1 MSDCAVHVKPLVL
14 TKTFILI
21 KRQKIL
27 QNSHWL
33 SPEAYLLPAA
43 FITSPHFR
51 TVKPHKKLKY
61 QCHSSVCF
69 YGDLK
74 NMLANYLFP
83 SGFFFFFSFIF
94 GYWIFSVAFI
104 YKN

>member
-61 QCHSSVCF
+61 QCHSSACY

-83 SGFFFFFSFIF
+83 SGFFFFSLLFLVTGFF
-94 GYWIFSVAFI
+94 Q
-104 YKN
+104 